1 MVYIY
6 ILIDPLTNEV
16 RYCGKTNDVKV
27 RIAGH
32 LKEKR
37 SNKDKINWVKNLK
50 LQKVKPLLSI
60 IDEVSEEEWSF
71 WEKYWISQ
79 LKCWGFDLL
88 NKTNGGESGVTG
100 FRHTKEARRKISEKQ
115 KGRTMSPEWRKNI
128 SLAKK
133 GIKFSKKH
141 KLNLS
146 LSHKGIHTQN
156 NIPVLQI
163 DINNG
168 DIINRFE
175 RIGDAYRHLK
185 LHPYNSNLISVACK
199 GDIKSAYGY
208 YWCYSDKYGDFV
220 YKEYHRIDNP
230 ILQYNKNGELVNE
243 YYNIVQAANENNLI
257 ASSISHAL
265 TDTPSY
271 SGFIWIYEK
280 DDIDKVLKEKLKKI
294 KRDYILKQV
303 DLEDNIISEFSS
315 IKEAEE
321 KTKIK
326 HISCV
331 LNGRRKSAGG
341 YKWIKET
348 ILIT

>member
-16 RYCGKTNDVKV
+16 RYCGKTNNIKV
-27 RIAGH
+27 RLAGH

-37 SNKDKINWVKNLK
+37 SNNDKMDWVKNLK
-50 LQKVKPLLSI
+50 SQKVKPKLCV
-60 IDEVSEEEWSF
+60 IDEVPDEDWSF

-100 FRHTKEARRKISEKQ
+100 FKHTKEARRKISEKQ
-115 KGRTMSPEWRKNI
+115 KGRIMPSDWRKNI
-128 SLAKK
+128 SLSKK
-133 GIKFSKKH
+133 GVKFSKKH

-146 LSHKGIHTQN
+146 LSHKGVHTQN

-168 DIINRFE
+168 DVINKFE
-175 RIGDAYRHLK
+175 RIVDAYKCLN

-208 YWCYSDKYGDFV
+208 YWCYADRYDDFV

-230 ILQYNKNGELVNE
+230 ILQYDNNGNFVKE
-243 YYNIVQAANENNLI
+243 YFNIVEAARENNLN

-271 SGFIWIYEK
+271 SGFIWIYKK
-280 DDIDKVLKEKLKKI
+280 DDVDKILKSKLKKI
-294 KRDYILKQV
+294 KREYILKQV
-303 DLEDNIISEFSS
+303 DLENNIVNEFSS
-315 IKEAEE
+315 IKEAQDE
-321 KTKIK
+321 TNIK

-331 LNGRRKSAGG
+331 LNGRRNSAGG
-341 YKWIKET
+341 YTWVKE
-348 ILIT
+348 II